1 MANLQY
7 FDVILR
13 PVVTEKSMADMS
25 EKKYTFLVHPEA
37 NKIQIKKAVE
47 AAYGVTVEKVYTL
60 NYAPKRSVRYTKN
73 GLQLSQT
80 NAVKKAVVS
89 VKEGETIDFYN
100 TI

>member
-1 MANLQY
+1 MS
-7 FDVILR
+7 ILIK
-13 PVVTEKSMADMS
+13 PIITEKATNDS
-25 EKKYTFLVHPEA
+25 EVNNRYTFSVDKKA

-47 AAYGVTVEKVYTL
+47 EAYGVTVEKVCTL

-80 NAVKKAVVS
+80 NAVKKAVVT
-89 VKEGETIDFYN
+89 VKEGEIIDFYN

>member
-1 MANLQY
+1 MS
-7 FDVILR
+7 ILIK
-13 PVVTEKSMADMS
+13 PILTEKATKDA
-25 EKKYTFLVHPEA
+25 EDKNRYTFSVHKKA
-37 NKIQIKKAVE
+37 NKIQIKQAVE

>member
-1 MANLQY
+1 MSVL
-7 FDVILR
+7 IR
-13 PVVTEKSMADMS
+13 PVNTEKATENS
-25 EKKYTFLVHPEA
+25 ELRNCYTFVVAKDA

-47 AAYGVTVEKVYTL
+47 AAYGVTVEKVHTL

>member
-1 MANLQY
+1 MS
-7 FDVILR
+7 ILIK
-13 PVVTEKSMADMS
+13 PINTEKANNDS
-25 EKKYTFLVHPEA
+25 ELRNCYTFSVDKKA

-47 AAYGVTVEKVYTL
+47 EAYGVTVEKVRTL

-80 NAVKKAVVS
+80 NAVKKAVVT
-89 VKEGETIDFYN
+89 VKEGEIIDFYN

>member
-1 MANLQY
+1 MSVL
-7 FDVILR
+7 IK
-13 PVVTEKSMADMS
+13 PVNTEKATENS
-25 EKKYTFLVHPEA
+25 ELRNSYTFVVAKDA

-47 AAYGVTVEKVYTL
+47 EAYGVTVEKVRTL

-80 NAVKKAVVS
+80 NAVKKAVVT
-89 VKEGETIDFYN
+89 VKEGEIIDFYN

>member
-1 MANLQY
+1 MS
-7 FDVILR
+7 ILIK
-13 PVVTEKSMADMS
+13 PIITEKATKDA
-25 EKKYTFLVHPEA
+25 EDKNRYTFSVDKKA

-47 AAYGVTVEKVYTL
+47 AAYGVTVEKVYTR

>member
-1 MANLQY
+1 MS
-7 FDVILR
+7 ILIK
-13 PVVTEKSMADMS
+13 PIITEKATKDA
-25 EKKYTFLVHPEA
+25 EDKNRYTFSVDKKA

-47 AAYGVTVEKVYTL
+47 AAYGVPVETAYTL